1 MEKFNRIKFKRINYV
16 KLVRTL
22 LGPSVAPRFYSA
34 AIRGGGGGQEEEA
47 EEEAEEEEE
56 VVALEACHMLEGIEA
71 AKTAEHAS
79 NTAVV

>member
-22 LGPSVAPRFYSA
+22 LGPSVAPSFYSA
-34 AIRGGGGGQEEEA
+34 AMRGGGGGQEEEA
-47 EEEAEEEEE
+47 EEEKEEEEV

>member
-22 LGPSVAPRFYSA
+22 LGPSVAPSFYSA
-34 AIRGGGGGQEEEA
+34 AMRGGGGGQEEE
-47 EEEAEEEEE
+47 EEEDGEEE
-56 VVALEACHMLEGIEA
+56 VEVVLEACHMLEGIEA

>member
-34 AIRGGGGGQEEEA
+34 AIRGGGQ
-47 EEEAEEEEE
+47 EEEEE
-56 VVALEACHMLEGIEA
+56 VDRRRRLRKRRRRRRRRWRSKPATCWRE
-71 AKTAEHAS
+71 
-79 NTAVV
+79 